1 MKKYFLTLAV
11 LFISGYFASQIQSS
25 FGNVRVQSI
34 KIPTQNGQWL
44 VADLF
49 KPYSATAN
57 NPSPLVIVVPGFQR
71 SKETLSNIAIELSRR
86 GIVTISIDPYAQGL
100 SSSSFSTRAATK
112 EGYGMFSLVD
122 YVYDTSILNY
132 IDKDKIGVTGHSAGG
147 LAAIRSAQHFGK
159 IARKKNTK
167 SKVHSVF
174 VSGMLRMGFKEK
186 DLKKIRSNVGVSYAL
201 YDEGAW
207 QNELKNGN
215 LENAP
220 EILRLI
226 NLQNNG
232 ENNIRRVEMGKYYGS
247 IDNNS
252 ATIIFNEKLLH
263 PFQPYSKQAI
273 SNQINYFLKVFEMND
288 VMRGDNQIWFW
299 KESLTFICLVCGL
312 ILIIPTSKFFL
323 DLSFFKELKKPIPKS
338 IPVPKGR
345 GLILFWGIISI
356 SILIACFSFVPLSEL
371 TKSLFIDAANR
382 KQTWFFPQ
390 RMNNAIMLW
399 AALNGIVGLIIFYLS
414 YTIYGKK
421 NGVKKNMLGVSISRV
436 QMLKTIVL
444 AFLIAC
450 SYFILLSVVYYLFH
464 IDYRFIFISAKVFSK
479 ETLYALPMYLPF
491 FFIFFLSNSIRIN
504 GSLRFQSSIG
514 PPNSVLSVLGTSG
527 GLIAILLIQ
536 YIYFWLTGTVFWKEG
551 WLYVNLLFAVVPI
564 LLILPL
570 FQQFFFKITG
580 RVYLG
585 PLTMSLVFVIMLLS
599 NSVYY
604 YPL

>member
-1 MKKYFLTLAV
+1 M
-11 LFISGYFASQIQSS
+11 
-25 FGNVRVQSI
+25 
-34 KIPTQNGQWL
+34 
-44 VADLF
+44 
-49 KPYSATAN
+49 
-57 NPSPLVIVVPGFQR
+57 
-71 SKETLSNIAIELSRR
+71 
-86 GIVTISIDPYAQGL
+86 
-100 SSSSFSTRAATK
+100 
-112 EGYGMFSLVD
+112 
-122 YVYDTSILNY
+122 
-132 IDKDKIGVTGHSAGG
+132 
-147 LAAIRSAQHFGK
+147 
-159 IARKKNTK
+159 
-167 SKVHSVF
+167 
-174 VSGMLRMGFKEK
+174 
-186 DLKKIRSNVGVSYAL
+186 
-201 YDEGAW
+201 
-207 QNELKNGN
+207 
-215 LENAP
+215 
-220 EILRLI
+220 
-226 NLQNNG
+226 
-232 ENNIRRVEMGKYYGS
+232 
-247 IDNNS
+247 
-252 ATIIFNEKLLH
+252 
-263 PFQPYSKQAI
+263 
-273 SNQINYFLKVFEMND
+273 
-288 VMRGDNQIWFW
+288 
-299 KESLTFICLVCGL
+299 
-312 ILIIPTSKFFL
+312 
-323 DLSFFKELKKPIPKS
+323 
-338 IPVPKGR
+338 
-345 GLILFWGIISI
+345 
-356 SILIACFSFVPLSEL
+356 PLSEL

-399 AALNGIVGLIIFYLS
+399 AALNGIIGLVVFYLS
-414 YTIYGKK
+414 YKIYGKK

>member
-122 YVYDTSILNY
+122 YVYDTPILNY

-232 ENNIRRVEMGKYYGS
+232 ENNISRVEMGKYYGS

-288 VMRGDNQIWFW
+288 VMLGDNQIWFW
-299 KESLTFICLVCGL
+299 KELLTFMCLVCGL
-312 ILIIPTSKFFL
+312 ILIIPTSKIFL

-345 GLILFWGIISI
+345 GLILFWGIILI

-399 AALNGIVGLIIFYLS
+399 AALNGIIGLVVFYLS
-414 YTIYGKK
+414 YKIYGKK

-479 ETLYALPMYLPF
+479 
-491 FFIFFLSNSIRIN
+491 
-504 GSLRFQSSIG
+504 
-514 PPNSVLSVLGTSG
+514 
-527 GLIAILLIQ
+527 
-536 YIYFWLTGTVFWKEG
+536 
-551 WLYVNLLFAVVPI
+551 
-564 LLILPL
+564 
-570 FQQFFFKITG
+570 
-580 RVYLG
+580 
-585 PLTMSLVFVIMLLS
+585 
-599 NSVYY
+599 
-604 YPL
+604 